1 MSKLIPPGTMWFV
14 ETRAAS
20 IWRKEGEPVRGWSE
34 ASSSPW
40 KGDTNLIEFPAGSTL
55 IVGSTV
61 TDFKLGVRHEFVE
74 VLLPKHA
81 YINRTLFN
89 AGLGYLKRIA

>member
-1 MSKLIPPGTMWFV
+1 MSSPIPPGTMWVV
-14 ETRAAS
+14 EPRAQAD
-20 IWRKEGEPVRGWSE
+20 WRREGEPVRGWSE

-40 KGDTNLIEFPAGSTL
+40 KGDTNLVEFLPGSTL
-55 IVGSTV
+55 IVGETV
-61 TDFKLGVRHEFVE
+61 TDWKLGVRHEFVE